1 MKIDKQT
8 KWKDVAVVYILATE
22 QERKRVEDLCAE
34 RVLGDGGCWSLSV
47 GDFIE
52 LAQGGKV
59 QDFAEHGE
67 AVAVLATFALRRWVE
82 DLMNLLT
89 KLVPPKSTK
98 QISAPTLE
106 MAMSEAMLV
115 FTREYFGC
123 GSFAESS
130 KVAMADYVL
139 ARKDH
144 YNKVVTQMAEAN
156 FYKSKK

>member
-1 MKIDKQT
+1 MKIDKHS
-8 KWKDVAVVYILATE
+8 KWADVAVVYILATE
-22 QERKRVEDLCAE
+22 QERIRVENLCAE
-34 RVLGDGGCWSLSV
+34 RVLGEGGCWSLSV

-67 AVAVLATFALRRWVE
+67 AVAVLTTFALRRWVE
-82 DLMNLLT
+82 DLMNLLA
-89 KLVPPKSTK
+89 KLVPQTSNK
-98 QISAPTLE
+98 QIHAPTLE

-115 FTREYFGC
+115 FTRDYFSL
-123 GSFAESS
+123 GSFEDAS

-144 YNKVVTQMAEAN
+144 YNKAVMQIAEAN
-156 FYKSKK
+156 YYKSKK

>member
-1 MKIDKQT
+1 MKIDKNS
-8 KWKDVAVVYILATE
+8 KWADVAVVYTLAME
-22 QERKRVEDLCAE
+22 AERKRVEDLCAE

-52 LAQGGKV
+52 LSQGGKV

-67 AVAVLATFALRRWVE
+67 AVAVLATFAVRRWVE
-82 DLMNLLT
+82 DLMNLLAN
-89 KLVPPKSTK
+89 LVPPKNSK
-98 QISAPTLE
+98 QIKAPTLE
-106 MAMSEAMLV
+106 MSMSEAMLV
-115 FTREYFGC
+115 FTREYFSL
-123 GSFAESS
+123 GSFEDAS